1 MSHQN
6 NQSAANDVLNAAQT
20 SQSDEAVIGKLKLVE
35 TPPAIDHCQLTPE
48 PEATELRELIRTLQ
62 ACQPKN
68 EVEPKREDTL
78 PPAA

>member
-6 NQSAANDVLNAAQT
+6 HQNVTGGTPKAAQT
-20 SQSDEAVIGKLKLVE
+20 SGSNKAVAGKFKIVR
-35 TPPAIDHCQLTPE
+35 TPSATDDCRLTPE

-62 ACQPKN
+62 KK
-68 EVEPKREDTL
+68 EVEPKREDIL